1 MSNLPSLV
9 LVEPS
14 VAARRTS
21 LARLR
26 ALDAPTVFD
35 AEAVKKR
42 LGKIREK
49 SVRDS
54 GWLIEDF
61 TRAAK
66 SRGIRV
72 LVARDER
79 AAALH
84 IRKSARG
91 HKHLLINKSATVKEL
106 APFLVKDGF
115 EIVDTYDA
123 EDKSGEAAPDIW
135 RQWQLGEP
143 EPGTIWESFD
153 AVLPTSFTGKPLP
166 APTGRWAGVIGLSA
180 ASAKDGRMYFV
191 QHTHNLSKILFSAKK
206 LFIVAGIEK
215 LAPKAEDALFQARST
230 ALFGLSAVLEDALK
244 IGEGEEGI
252 GAAQSVREEGVA
264 RPVPGTPA
272 SSPVNRAEVVFT
284 PHIPDDIQVILLDSG
299 RRPLLRSKSKK
310 IMQCISCK
318 GCRRG
323 CMMGRLG
330 PDSPRDAALLGL
342 AASPA
347 ETEKRGLYEC
357 TMCESCKSVCPL
369 EIPSLEYNLALRRR
383 LALKGGLPE
392 VFHKQADGILGRGN
406 PFGEA
411 PSGRGQFYPAA
422 RPSKGAPV
430 LLYLGCVA
438 SFQRQKVV
446 ESAFRLLEASGT
458 AFSVLGE
465 KEVCCGYPLYVA
477 GSRDFPEAA
486 RRNIDAIKAT
496 GAKTV
501 VTTCAGCNKT
511 LRKLYA
517 EHFDLGFEV
526 LHIVEYLSRA
536 VKEGTLR
543 FPGSLLTAPGSR
555 LKAVYHDPC
564 DLGRAMGVYEPPR
577 ELLAAIPGVEPL
589 EFRFNRRS
597 SRCCGAGGGAKGYD
611 NKVSEEHAFRRMR
624 EAVDLGA
631 EVVTSACPACLA
643 NLQIVIPRIKK
654 ETGKALR
661 FMDLCEMAARALSP
675 K

>member
-26 ALDAPTVFD
+26 ALNAPAAFD

-42 LGKIREK
+42 LEKIREK

-61 TRAAK
+61 SRAAK

-72 LVARDER
+72 LVAKDER
-79 AAALH
+79 AAALY

-123 EDKSGEAAPDIW
+123 EDKSGEAVLDIW

-153 AVLPTSFTGKPLP
+153 AVSPTSFTGKPLP
-166 APTGRWAGVIGLSA
+166 APTGRWAGVIGLSS
-180 ASAKDGRMYFV
+180 ASAKDGRMFFV
-191 QHTHNLSKILFSAKK
+191 QHTHNLSKILYSAKK

-230 ALFGLSAVLEDALK
+230 ALFGLLAVLEDALK
-244 IGEGEEGI
+244 LGEGEDD
-252 GAAQSVREEGVA
+252 GAALQSMREEAG
-264 RPVPGTPA
+264 A
-272 SSPVNRAEVVFT
+272 SSSAATPRSSRKESKEVVFT
-284 PHIPDDIQVILLDSG
+284 PHIPDEIHVILLDSG
-299 RRPLLRSKSKK
+299 RRPLLRSKSSK

-330 PDSPRDAALLGL
+330 PDSPRDAALRGL
-342 AASPA
+342 ATSPA

-369 EIPSLEYNLALRRR
+369 EIPSNEYNLALRKR

-392 VFHKQADGILGRGN
+392 VFQKQSDGILGNGN

-411 PSGRGQFYPAA
+411 PSGRGQFYPEP
-422 RPSKGAPV
+422 RPVKGAPV

-438 SFQRQKVV
+438 SYQRQKIV
-446 ESAFRLLEASGT
+446 ESAFKLLNAAGT
-458 AFSVLGE
+458 DFSVLGD

-477 GSRDFPEAA
+477 GSRKFEEAA
-486 RRNIDAIKAT
+486 RRNIDAIRAS
-496 GAKTV
+496 GARTV

-517 EHFDLGFEV
+517 EHFDLDFEV
-526 LHIVEYLSRA
+526 LHLVEYLARS
-536 VKEGTLR
+536 VKEGKLR
-543 FPGSLLTAPGSR
+543 FSGELR

-577 ELLAAIPGVEPL
+577 ELLAAIPGLETV
-589 EFRFNRRS
+589 EFRFNRGS

-611 NKVSEEHAFRRMR
+611 NALSEEHAFQRMR

-631 EVVTSACPACLA
+631 DVVTSACPACLA

-654 ETGKALR
+654 ETKKALR
-661 FMDLCEMAARALSP
+661 FMDLSEMAARALEP

>member
-1 MSNLPSLV
+1 MSIAPSLE

-14 VAARRTS
+14 VGARRKN

-26 ALDAPTVFD
+26 ALNAPPDFD
-35 AEAVKKR
+35 LEAVKKR
-42 LGKIREK
+42 LEKIRER

-66 SRGIRV
+66 SRGIAV
-72 LVARDER
+72 LVAKDER

-84 IRKSARG
+84 IRNAARG
-91 HKHLLINKSATVKEL
+91 HPHLLINKSATVKEL

-115 EIVDTYDA
+115 EIIDTYDA
-123 EDKSGEAAPDIW
+123 EDKGVGAASDLW
-135 RQWQLGEP
+135 RQWDLGEP
-143 EPGTIWESFD
+143 EPQTVWESFD
-153 AVLPTSFTGKPLP
+153 TVPPTLFTGKPLP

-180 ASAKDGRMYFV
+180 ASARDGRMFFV
-191 QHTHNLSKILFSAKK
+191 QHTHNIAKILYSAKK

-215 LAPKAEDALFQARST
+215 LAPRADDALFQARAT
-230 ALFGLSAVLEDALK
+230 ALFGLSSVLEDALK
-244 IGEGEEGI
+244 DQ
-252 GAAQSVREEGVA
+252 GAGSSVQGA
-264 RPVPGTPA
+264 GDGSTNDTPA
-272 SSPVNRAEVVFT
+272 SSLANSAEVVFT
-284 PHIPDDIQVILLDSG
+284 PHVPDEIHVILLDAG

-330 PDSPRDAALLGL
+330 PDSPRDAALYGL
-342 AASPA
+342 ATSPA

-357 TMCESCKSVCPL
+357 TMCESCKNVCPL
-369 EIPSLEYNLALRRR
+369 GIPSNEYNLALRKT
-383 LALKGGLPE
+383 LAMKGGLPE
-392 VFHKQADGILGRGN
+392 VFEKQSDGILGKGN

-411 PSGRGQFYPAA
+411 PGGRGQFYPEA
-422 RPSKGAPV
+422 RPVKGASV

-438 SFQRQKVV
+438 SFQRQKIV
-446 ESAFRLLEASGT
+446 ESAFRLLNAAGT
-458 AFSVLGE
+458 DFSVLGDQ
-465 KEVCCGYPLYVA
+465 EVCCGYPLYVA
-477 GSRDFPEAA
+477 GSRKFLEAA
-486 RRNIDAIKAT
+486 QRNIDGIRAS
-496 GAKTV
+496 GARTV

-511 LRKLYA
+511 LRKIYA
-517 EHFDLGFEV
+517 EHFDLDFEV
-526 LHIVEYLSRA
+526 LHIVEYLSRQ
-536 VKEGTLR
+536 VKEGKLR

-555 LKAVYHDPC
+555 LKAIYHDPC
-564 DLGRAMGVYEPPR
+564 DLGRAMGIYEPPR
-577 ELLAAIPGVEPL
+577 VFLAAIPGVEPL
-589 EFRFNRRS
+589 EFRFNRLS

-611 NKVSEEHAFRRMR
+611 NRLSEEHAFQRMK
-624 EAVDLGA
+624 EAVDMGA

-643 NLQIVIPRIKK
+643 NLQIVIPRIRR

-661 FMDLCEMAARALSP
+661 FMDLCEIAARALEP